1 MYALRKVYLEGNMY
15 RPCTGRTKT
24 GDLCGGPILW
34 VRDGFFFLFLR
45 WIVCRWYYWGLAVVP
60 ISFCLESLSHYN
72 QGNSLS
78 YLLWE
83 KSQEREEESHIES
96 MRGDTLAL

>member
-34 VRDGFFFLFLR
+34 VRDGFFFSFFEVDCLQ
-45 WIVCRWYYWGLAVVP
+45 VVYWGLAVVP

-78 YLLWE
+78 VLLWE